1 MCSSLGK
8 GGQEMGYHKKD
19 CNPNRKKRYAQ
30 GDHEY
35 GCYPDDHYD
44 THKEKKISRT
54 VADFSYFNQAGSVV
68 LTSTS
73 TGPSVE
79 EIIGIV
85 KFKEVFNGDLISLGG
100 SSTVTVG
107 NISPKAITFRIHKV
121 TTPQYNPLLSPTI
134 YVHTVSV
141 NANMTFSVPLE
152 FVDVFIDDEAEV
164 NYYYTVS
171 IPTGVAATATVSSST
186 HTGNLYR

>member
-1 MCSSLGK
+1 M
-8 GGQEMGYHKKD
+8 EYHKKD

-30 GDHEY
+30 DDQY

-44 THKEKKISRT
+44 IHKEKKISRT

-73 TGPSVE
+73 TNPSVE
-79 EIIGIV
+79 EIIGLV
-85 KFKEVFNGDLISLGG
+85 KFKELFNGDLVSLSG

-107 NISPKAITFRIHKV
+107 AISPKTITFRIHKV
-121 TTPQYNPLLSPTI
+121 INPQYNPLLSPTI

-152 FVDVFIDDEAEV
+152 FVDVFIDNEAEV

-171 IPTGVAATATVSSST
+171 IPTSVAATATVSNST